1 MRKALL
7 FAAAAAFAVFPAT
20 TRCQQ
25 QDPAKPS
32 VQSSGSQ
39 SASGTSA
46 QAAAAPQESLAEA
59 ARRAR
64 EQKKDTPTQ
73 AKVFTN
79 DNIPKDGGI
88 SAVGSEP
95 APPPENA
102 NDTAAGSGGA
112 RDGSVK
118 GDGEKQWRD
127 RFAKLRH
134 KLEQDEADLDV
145 MQRELGV
152 LDIQNYSDPM
162 KAMQQGLTRSDINDK
177 TAKIEAKK
185 KQIEADKQSISDAE
199 DDLRAA
205 GGDSGWAR

>member
-7 FAAAAAFAVFPAT
+7 IAAAAAIAAFPPIA
-20 TRCQQ
+20 RCQQ
-25 QDPAKPS
+25 QDAAKPS
-32 VQSSGSQ
+32 QQSSGSQ

-46 QAAAAPQESLAEA
+46 QTPAAPQESLAEA

-79 DNIPKDGGI
+79 DNIPKEGGI

-95 APPPENA
+95 PSPAESA
-102 NDTAAGSGGA
+102 NDATGTSDTANNGSA
-112 RDGSVK
+112 K

-152 LDIQNYSDPM
+152 LDVQNYSDPM

-185 KQIEADKQSISDAE
+185 KQIETDKQAISDAE

-205 GGDSGWAR
+205 GGDAGWAR